1 MKKINRTGE
10 TNIAKNE
17 QTMTI
22 IEYRNNNNNIDI
34 QFEDNT
40 IIKHKSYNNFKKG
53 SIQNSNYKIQNPNYK
68 KKAS

>member
-1 MKKINRTGE
+1 MI
-10 TNIAKNE
+10 
-17 QTMTI
+17 I
-22 IEYRNNNNNIDI
+22 IEYRNCNDIDI